1 MSDKKLDDLR
11 RKQAE
16 EDLFRMAAQ
25 EIDAEENEAF
35 WQAQQ
40 LPDPPPEVMER
51 LQKGLQAEMNRA
63 ARKRRTRRVWKHVG
77 QAAAC
82 IAIVGAVALTGTYVN
97 VEAARKA
104 INNFFLDYFDGN
116 AVMRTDETQDAS
128 GVGMPDD
135 WSGPFAVLWV
145 PERFTAVSAK
155 ELDDNWMLL
164 YNDMIEE
171 SNLYIIVWTAK
182 GEPSVDVQDMH
193 LVERLKIQEQEATIY
208 IQENEQEQE
217 YMLLWTSSDYVVQ
230 IRGSVTQEEIVKI
243 AENISF

>member
-16 EDLFRMAAQ
+16 EDFFRMAAQ

-116 AVMRTDETQDAS
+116 AVLRTDETQDAP
-128 GVGMPDD
+128 GVGMPVD
-135 WSGPFAVLWV
+135 WDGPFTVGWV
-145 PERFTAVSAK
+145 PERFTGVTSK
-155 ELDDNWMLL
+155 VNDGNWTLFYDDENSDQDFYVW
-164 YNDMIEE
+164 
-171 SNLYIIVWTAK
+171 VWTGMAL
-182 GEPSVDVQDMH
+182 PNVDIQDMT
-193 LVERLKIQEQEATIY
+193 LIEQTEIHGDDASIY
-208 IQENEQEQE
+208 EKQDTEEC
-217 YMLLWTSSDYVVQ
+217 MLLWASNDYVVQ
-230 IRGSVTQEEIVKI
+230 IRGGVTQEEIVKI

>member
-16 EDLFRMAAQ
+16 EDFFRMAAQ

-155 ELDDNWMLL
+155 SNDGNWMLF
-164 YNDMIEE
+164 YDDE
-171 SNLYIIVWTAK
+171 SSDSDLSMFVWNASTAPYI
-182 GEPSVDVQDMH
+182 D
-193 LVERLKIQEQEATIY
+193 VERMDFISESTIDDALVNIY
-208 IQENEQEQE
+208 YKEDEDV
-217 YMLLWTSSDYVVQ
+217 YMLLWTSDNYVVQ
-230 IRGSVTQEEIVKI
+230 IMGAATPEELEKI